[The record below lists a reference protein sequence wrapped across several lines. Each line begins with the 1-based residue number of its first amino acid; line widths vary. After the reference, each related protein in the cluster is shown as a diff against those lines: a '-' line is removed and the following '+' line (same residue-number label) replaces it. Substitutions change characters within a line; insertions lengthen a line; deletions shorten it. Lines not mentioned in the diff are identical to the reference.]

1 MLSELGQYCATALQL
16 HSCQSWIAQSSCT
29 DVMELDCQ
37 GTAGDQIHGQ
47 VCVLPKL
54 LSIHGTLETVPIL
67 VWTSINGK

>member
-1 MLSELGQYCATALQL
+1 MLSELGQYYATALQL

-29 DVMELDCQ
+29 DMMELDCQ

-54 LSIHGTLETVPIL
+54 LSIYGTLVTVPIL
-67 VWTSINGK
+67 VWTFIDGK